1 MVGQMNTSHNSVR
14 LSRVIKICNL
24 RNLVMK
30 LNKLSMISNTNLKLL
45 IRLILPVINQKQ
57 MLQEL
62 LKNKVTLLRV
72 LIPFQKLLSNKLKL
86 NSNNY
91 NSNYLNNK
99 QVKSPLDLPLFRLK
113 RLNNLRRFPLLLLKL
128 RKNLKRILLF
138 M

>member
-1 MVGQMNTSHNSVR
+1 MVGQMNINPNSVR

-30 LNKLSMISNTNLKLL
+30 LNKLSMISSTNLKLL

-72 LIPFQKLLSNKLKL
+72 LIPFQKLLSNKPKL
-86 NSNNY
+86 NSSNY

-99 QVKSPLDLPLFRLK
+99 QVKSPLDLPLYRLK

>member
-30 LNKLSMISNTNLKLL
+30 LNKLSMISSTNLKLL

-86 NSNNY
+86 NSSNY

-113 RLNNLRRFPLLLLKL
+113 KLNNLRRFPLLLLKL